1 MATKTGERA
10 TLHAVA
16 NLAGV
21 SLSTVSLVLA
31 DKASERGISES
42 THLKVLKAA
51 EELNYAPNLLTRS
64 LKRGRTHVLSFFS
77 SYRNR
82 ERNDLYMDKLSV
94 AIETAGGAMGYDIL
108 VHCNSKRTPKEIY
121 QFLNGGLADGLLL
134 FAPRHDDPLLSL
146 LRRSNLPVVILNGED
161 PLRQY
166 PSVAD
171 DTVQGM
177 RMIADEI
184 VAAGHERVATL
195 ISGIPDAPDSRD
207 RAYLLRGFLRE
218 RGVHVPERQVLEAGE
233 DNVSAVVDILRN
245 DPEPPTCVFCWHDR
259 LAYQFLSASEAK
271 GVSAPDD
278 WSVVG
283 YDGIHWPSRTSHIVA
298 SVEVDLDL
306 LAQAAVQLLD
316 RTIVEPGLPATHHAQ
331 PVSFLRGSSLGA
343 ATMQRS

>member
-1 MATKTGERA
+1 MAIKAGERA

-42 THLKVLKAA
+42 THRKVLKAA

-82 ERNDLYMDKLSV
+82 ERNDLYMDKLSA
-94 AIETAGGAMGYDIL
+94 AIETAGGAIGYDIL

-134 FAPRHDDPLLSL
+134 FAPRADDPLLAL
-146 LRRSNLPVVILNGED
+146 LRRSSLPVVILNGED
-161 PLRQY
+161 PLAQY

-171 DTVQGM
+171 DTAQGM
-177 RMIADEI
+177 RLIADRI
-184 VAAGHERVATL
+184 VAAGHTRVATL
-195 ISGIPDAPDSRD
+195 VSPVADAPDSR
-207 RAYLLRGFLRE
+207 RRVELLRTYLRD
-218 RGVHVPERQVLEAGE
+218 RDIDTPERQILAAGK
-233 DNVSAVVDILRN
+233 DNVASVVDTLRT
-245 DPEPPTCVFCWHDR
+245 DPEPPTAVFCWHDR
-259 LAYQFLSASEAK
+259 LAYQFLEACETQ
-271 GVSAPDD
+271 GVSVPQD
-278 WSVVG
+278 WSVIG

-298 SVEVDLDL
+298 SVEVDLDA

-316 RTIVEPGLPATHHAQ
+316 RTILEPGLPAAHHPQ
-331 PVSFLRGSSLGA
+331 PVSFSCGSSLGA
-343 ATMQRS
+343 ANL